1 MARARRPRDV
11 MARVSCVPI
20 ALAAALVFGEAAH
33 AADVADVAALDV
45 DAALARSQAALGG
58 SLRDHELR
66 DIEDRPVRLATLRGK
81 PLVMSFVYTGCF
93 QVCPTTTRSL
103 KRAVESS
110 LATFGTD
117 AFNVVTVGF
126 NQPFDSPVAMRAY
139 ATAQGVHLPN
149 WRFLSPDAR
158 TLAALTEDVGF
169 SFVARSGGFD
179 HLTQVS
185 VIDAQGRLYRQIYGE
200 GFAPPQLIE
209 PLKELLTGQPS
220 MQAGSTLRAL
230 VDRVRLLC
238 TYYDPATGRYR
249 YNYTIFVELAG
260 GVTGVLALA
269 LFVWRQRRA
278 M

>member
-1 MARARRPRDV
+1 MGGERLGKEARDGQP
-11 MARVSCVPI
+11 
-20 ALAAALVFGEAAH
+20 
-33 AADVADVAALDV
+33 
-45 DAALARSQAALGG
+45 
-58 SLRDHELR
+58 LRLS
-66 DIEDRPVRLATLRGK
+66 ALRGK
-81 PLVMSFVYTGCF
+81 PLVMSFVYTGCY

-126 NQPFDSPVAMRAY
+126 NQPFDSPAAMRAY
-139 ATAQGVHLPN
+139 ASAQGVHLPN
-149 WRFLSPDAR
+149 WYFLSPDAR
-158 TLAALTEDVGF
+158 TLAALVEDLGF

-185 VIDAQGRLYRQIYGE
+185 VVDAQGRLYRQIYGE

-209 PLKELLTGQPS
+209 PLKELLTAQPRAQEAS
-220 MQAGSTLRAL
+220 ALGAL

-238 TYYDPATGRYR
+238 TYYDPTTGRYR

-260 GVTGVLALA
+260 GVTGLLALA
-269 LFVWRQRRA
+269 AFLWRHRRVV
-278 M
+278 

>member
-1 MARARRPRDV
+1 MFA
-11 MARVSCVPI
+11 I
-20 ALAAALVFGEAAH
+20 LAAGVGAPPRAAAQSPAAQTTAALDAKPA
-33 AADVADVAALDV
+33 AALDV
-45 DAALARSQAALGG
+45 DAALARSQAAIGRRVADLELHNVDGQP
-58 SLRDHELR
+58 LRLS
-66 DIEDRPVRLATLRGK
+66 ALRGK
-81 PLVMSFVYTGCF
+81 PLVMSFVYTGCY

-126 NQPFDSPVAMRAY
+126 NQPFDSPAAMRAY
-139 ATAQGVHLPN
+139 ASAQGVHLPN
-149 WRFLSPDAR
+149 WYFLSPDAR
-158 TLAALTEDVGF
+158 TLAALVEDLGF

-185 VIDAQGRLYRQIYGE
+185 VVDAQGRLYRQIYGE

-209 PLKELLTGQPS
+209 PLKELLTAQPRAQEAS
-220 MQAGSTLRAL
+220 ALGAL

-238 TYYDPATGRYR
+238 TYYDPTTGRYR

-260 GVTGVLALA
+260 GVTGLLALA
-269 LFVWRQRRA
+269 AFLWRHRRVV
-278 M
+278 